1 MKKRVFAF
9 FTALVLAL
17 SLLPAA
23 ALAAYSSFYDVQD
36 PETARNV
43 EVLRLM
49 GVLQGDEKGRFNP
62 YQNLTRAQFCKMTV
76 VFLGREAE
84 TKQHR
89 NRTIFPDVRAT
100 HWASGY
106 VNLAVTGEDA
116 FIHGMPNGTFAPEQ
130 SVTYGQAVT
139 ILMRVLGYTD
149 KDCGPVW
156 PDGYIDLAK
165 TSGVSEGIEHRGSDA
180 ITRAEAAK
188 LFVNALGA
196 RRADRSDFASKSD
209 KTTLLWVDAASGRMR
224 TTDNTYTMVNPMAST
239 VLEGMQGNVILDDKG
254 KALTFLPLGGN
265 PSNGGVV
272 QSAVVVEEDR
282 SAVGFSALAG
292 GSQDYAIYKNGSR
305 ISVNEIRRYD
315 VATYSPETNS
325 IQICDTRVP
334 VYYENCTP
342 SPREPAIITVLGGTE
357 LHVLPSA
364 QFMLSQFRPGMMM
377 TLLLTADGQVAGAIE
392 SRYYASSDYGIGIVS
407 AAGQV
412 SLICGRELIPL
423 TLSGAGSD
431 AGMLN
436 GQLVSIAQ
444 FGKDDIRLLPLRG
457 GMINGPLDPV
467 THTLGY
473 RNLAEQVLVF
483 DRGKLVSLNSIA
495 NGSIPADQI
504 SCTHTN
510 ASGEIDIIVLNT
522 ADADNVYY
530 GMAVADKV
538 EVKPETTDD
547 GNEGQSGTETEE
559 PQYVWYVKIVSGNG
573 VESPYAVCYF
583 EVPTGQF
590 VKATLIDDEY
600 VSVTPLMR
608 LYNVPVENWIG
619 TGAITVNGKNYL
631 VPDDVPVYNRDTGMW
646 MNGDLEMALRYARST
661 NVYIHDGTV
670 KAVEVF
676 G

>member
-1 MKKRVFAF
+1 MKKNVFALLL
-9 FTALVLAL
+9 ALVLAL
-17 SLLPAA
+17 SLLPTSTI
-23 ALAAYSSFYDVQD
+23 AAYSSFYDVED

-49 GVLQGDEKGRFNP
+49 GVIQGDEKGRFNP

-84 TKQHR
+84 ANQHR

-130 SVTYGQAVT
+130 SVTFGQAVT

-156 PDGYIDLAK
+156 PDGYINLAK
-165 TSGVSEGIEHRGSDA
+165 TNGVSEGLEHRGSDA

-196 RRADRSDFASKSD
+196 RRADRSDFASKSE

-224 TTDNTYTMVNPMAST
+224 TTDETYTMTNPMPSSL
-239 VLEGMQGNVILDDKG
+239 LEGMQGNVILDEKG
-254 KALTFLPLGGN
+254 KALTFLPLGNN
-265 PSNGGVV
+265 PSAGGVV
-272 QSAVVVEEDR
+272 QSAVVVEEDG

-292 GSQDYAIYKNGSR
+292 GSLDYTIYKNGSR
-305 ISVNEIRRYD
+305 ISVNEVRRYD
-315 VATYSPETNS
+315 VATYSPETHS

-334 VYYENCTP
+334 VFYENCTP
-342 SPREPAIITVLGGTE
+342 SPREPAIITVLGGTQ

-364 QFMLSQFRPGMMM
+364 QYMLSQFRPGMMM
-377 TLLLTADGQVAGAIE
+377 TLLLTADGQVAGAID
-392 SRYYASSDYGIGIVS
+392 SNYYSARDYGIGIVD
-407 AAGQV
+407 AKGQV

-423 TLSGAGSD
+423 AGVD
-431 AGMLN
+431 AGTMN
-436 GQLVSIAQ
+436 GQLVTIAQ
-444 FGKDDIRLLPLRG
+444 FGREDIRMSALRG
-457 GMINGPLDPV
+457 APSGPLDPV

-473 RNLAEQVLVF
+473 RSIAEQVLVF
-483 DRGKLVSLNSIA
+483 DRGELVSLNSIA

-504 SCTHTN
+504 TCAHTN
-510 ASGEIDIIVLNT
+510 SFGEIDIIVLNT
-522 ADADNVYY
+522 ADASNVFY
-530 GMAVADKV
+530 GMAIAEKV
-538 EVKPETTDD
+538 KVDPEKTEED
-547 GNEGQSGTETEE
+547 GASQTGEQSEE

-573 VESPYAVCYF
+573 VESPYAVCHS
-583 EVPTGQF
+583 EVVSGQF
-590 VKATLIDDEY
+590 VQALLIDDVY
-600 VSVTPLMR
+600 VSITPLDR
-608 LYNVPVENWIG
+608 LYNVPVTNWIG
-619 TGAITVNGKNYL
+619 AGAVTVNGRNYL
-631 VPDDVPVYNRDTGMW
+631 VPDNVPVYNRDTGMW
-646 MNGDLEMALRYARST
+646 MNGEMELALRYARST
-661 NVYIHDGTV
+661 NLYIHDGTV
-670 KAVEVF
+670 KVVEVF